1 MRYFYGADR
10 DLLQTKAIWWSCHL
24 LHIIKTFLDLVLHL
38 WRLSC
43 LQVRAAQ
50 SKLFRA
56 RFHSLS
62 GKPAPTF
69 NHRAGPQLN
78 SLQFVTG
85 FAAMVC
91 WKTQHGRKPLTVE
104 VTSLLLL
111 ALPQALYYT
120 SVRSSLW
127 NSFLT
132 RDILGPEAVCPLLST
147 VPKLILLPSTQ
158 TAKDRDTDRSNPLHS
173 RWGGGG
179 GLQKN
184 EVGQSFLIRA
194 GFLWSSQVFS
204 LPSVPRLLRKR
215 LQKLH
220 GLSGPGKLHPFS
232 VRSVQVI
239 PLTDGVTDSG
249 DHTADGESR
258 ISALPYRHFL
268 QICGFIYLCIYL
280 RIYPM
285 IYRIT
290 VNLKEKNKQTKKPPP
305 KPTQT
310 TELLLCGH

>member
-10 DLLQTKAIWWSCHL
+10 DLLQTRAIWWSCHL

-104 VTSLLLL
+104 VTSLLTASCSSTSSILYFCPFQLMEQLL
-111 ALPQALYYT
+111 NQGYFR
-120 SVRSSLW
+120 SRSSL
-127 NSFLT
+127 
-132 RDILGPEAVCPLLST
+132 
-147 VPKLILLPSTQ
+147 PSAQ
-158 TAKDRDTDRSNPLHS
+158 H
-173 RWGGGG
+173 
-179 GLQKN
+179 
-184 EVGQSFLIRA
+184 
-194 GFLWSSQVFS
+194 SSQADT
-204 LPSVPRLLRKR
+204 PS
-215 LQKLH
+215 Q
-220 GLSGPGKLHPFS
+220 HPNS
-232 VRSVQVI
+232 
-239 PLTDGVTDSG
+239 
-249 DHTADGESR
+249 
-258 ISALPYRHFL
+258 
-268 QICGFIYLCIYL
+268 
-280 RIYPM
+280 
-285 IYRIT
+285 
-290 VNLKEKNKQTKKPPP
+290 
-305 KPTQT
+305 
-310 TELLLCGH
+310 